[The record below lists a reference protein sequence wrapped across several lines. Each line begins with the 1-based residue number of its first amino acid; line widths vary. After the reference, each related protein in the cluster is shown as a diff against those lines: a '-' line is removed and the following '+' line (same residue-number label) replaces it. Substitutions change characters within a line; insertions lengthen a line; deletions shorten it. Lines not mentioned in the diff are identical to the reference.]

1 MRSGPILLYLVGI
14 ALFCAMDAVMKHLIA
29 GNSPLMVTWWR
40 FAIGI
45 LFTLGIWWHA
55 GRPAITRAMLRVH
68 GIRGMVIAVAA
79 FSFFWSLTRLTLA
92 EAITFSFI
100 APLMVPF
107 LASIFLKERMQ
118 AGNVVAGLL
127 GFAGVLV
134 AVGFAPEALTPERL
148 EGIVVVLVGA
158 LGYAGSVILM
168 RARAAK
174 DGPAIVSLLG
184 AVGPALVLLPFLML
198 TLPMGEIVPRKG
210 DVGWFLLAGLLGS
223 AALQFL
229 ARAYARAEAQ
239 QLAPFEYTALAWGAL
254 FGWLFFSEPVTLRTW
269 AGAGLIIAACL
280 WQARRA
286 SREENEPEPAK
297 G

>member
-1 MRSGPILLYLVGI
+1 MRAGPILLYLIGI
-14 ALFCAMDAVMKHLIA
+14 ALFCLMDVVMKHLIA
-29 GNSPLMVTWWR
+29 GNAPLMVTFWR

-45 LFTLGIWWHA
+45 IFTGGIWWHA

-68 GIRGMVIAVAA
+68 GVRSLVIAVAA

-107 LASIFLKERMQ
+107 LASLFLKERMQ
-118 AGNVVAGLL
+118 AGNLVAGLL

-134 AVGFAPEALTPERL
+134 AVGFSPDALTQERL

-158 LGYAGSVILM
+158 LAYAGSVILM
-168 RARAAK
+168 RARAAQ
-174 DGPAIVSLLG
+174 DGPAIISLLG
-184 AVGPALVLLPFLML
+184 AVGPALVLLPFLLL
-198 TLPMGEIVPRKG
+198 TLKADEIVPGQG

-229 ARAYARAEAQ
+229 ARAYAMAEAQ
-239 QLAPFEYTALAWGAL
+239 VLAPFEYTALAWGAL
-254 FGWLFFSEPVTLRTW
+254 FGWLFFSEPVTMRTW

-286 SREENEPEPAK
+286 SGQEAVSQSA
-297 G
+297 